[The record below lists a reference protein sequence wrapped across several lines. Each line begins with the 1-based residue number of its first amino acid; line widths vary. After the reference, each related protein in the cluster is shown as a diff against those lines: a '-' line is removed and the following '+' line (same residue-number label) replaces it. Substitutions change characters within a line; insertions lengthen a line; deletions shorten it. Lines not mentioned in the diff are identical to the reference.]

1 MNDTSLT
8 NSQIVSAFRARTP
21 KSYDLA
27 QRARERLPSG
37 LAHDSR
43 HMWPY
48 GIYCERAEGARKW
61 DADGNE
67 YIDYYGGHGALL
79 LGHRH
84 PEVIAA
90 AHAQLDRG
98 THFGTC
104 HDLEIRWADLIC
116 EMIPCAERVRFHS
129 SGTEATHMALRLA
142 RAYTGREKVVRFH
155 GHFHGWHDAVAFGVE
170 SHFDGTPTPGVI
182 QQVTEGVAL
191 VAPNDVDAVEKV
203 LAGDDVAAVI
213 IEPIGSNSGKVPTRP
228 EVLHKLRELTT
239 EYGAL
244 LIFDE
249 VVTGFRVSPGG
260 AQAHYG
266 VTPDLTSLAKI
277 VAGGMPGGAVCGRKE
292 ILDWLDFEVSDQL
305 NREKVRHQGTFNANP
320 VCAAT
325 GSKTLEIIRDTD
337 ACEKANA
344 AGETIRRRMNEVLE
358 EEGVPWAIY
367 GEFSMFH
374 IFTNPHGLDFKPTE
388 FDAFALEPGD
398 FKGENRKELLAKM
411 RLAMLNQGVDL
422 KGWRGGILSC
432 LHDAEKIERTVDA
445 WRASLRA
452 LQDEG
457 ELAA

>member
-21 KSYDLA
+21 RSYDLA

-43 HMWPY
+43 YMWPY

-67 YIDYYGGHGALL
+67 YVDYYGGHGALL

-84 PEVIAA
+84 PEVMAA
-90 AHAQLDRG
+90 AHEQLDRG

-104 HDLEIRWADLIC
+104 HELELHWADLIC

-155 GHFHGWHDAVAFGVE
+155 GHYHGWHDAVAFGVD
-170 SHFDGTPTPGVI
+170 SHLDGTPTPGVI

-203 LAGDDVAAVI
+203 LAREDVAAVI
-213 IEPIGSNSGKVPTRP
+213 IEPIGSNSGKVPTQP
-228 EVLHKLRELTT
+228 EVLHKLRELTK

-260 AQAHYG
+260 AQAHYK

-305 NREKVRHQGTFNANP
+305 NREKVRHQGTFNGNP
-320 VCAAT
+320 ACAAT

-337 ACEKANA
+337 ACERANA

-358 EEGVPWAIY
+358 EEGVPWAVY

-374 IFTNPHGLDFKPTE
+374 IFTNPHGLDFKPTA
-388 FDAFALEPGD
+388 FDASALEHGD
-398 FKGENRKELLAKM
+398 FKGENRKQLLAKM
-411 RLAMLNQGVDL
+411 RLAMLNQGIDL

-432 LHDAEKIERTVDA
+432 MHDAEKIERTVDA
-445 WRASLRA
+445 WRASMRA